1 MRLLK
6 RVGLVALCAAG
17 AMACAGR
24 VGAAIT
30 LYDNGGPDP
39 TQGGFGMG
47 PSSSVANA
55 FILYHQ
61 AIVTS
66 ITLAS
71 YSPYAVQ
78 TVDWAILDGPMS
90 AGGNVLASGAQ
101 TPVTD
106 AAPVAKEY
114 LSASFDIAPLTLDI
128 GTYWLRLTDA
138 VTSAGCCANWNISNG
153 HASAEVLYKGMVSPI
168 PSEGFQIFGDFTSP
182 QISVTPEPG
191 TWAMMLVGFL
201 AVGSVLRRRRHV
213 GVIA

>member
-1 MRLLK
+1 ML
-6 RVGLVALCAAG
+6 GWAALCAAG
-17 AMACAGR
+17 VMACAGPA
-24 VGAAIT
+24 GAAIT

-39 TQGGFGMG
+39 TQGGWTMAPIGA
-47 PSSSVANA
+47 VANA
-55 FILYHQ
+55 FILYRQ
-61 AIVTS
+61 AVVTS
-66 ITLAS
+66 ITFAS

-153 HASAEVLYKGMVSPI
+153 HASAEVLYKGIVSPI

-182 QISVTPEPG
+182 QTSVTPEPG
-191 TWAMMLVGFL
+191 TWAMMLLGFSGLGL
-201 AVGSVLRRRRHV
+201 ALRRRRSV
-213 GVIA
+213 GATP